1 MCRKRKHITKRKS
14 DDDSD
19 SEFSL
24 SDEAAATMGSDQAPS
39 DTASFETDSE
49 LSDDP
54 LGEYDDADEDMYEQR
69 RHKYARGEFMLA
81 SYFSENLFVLQ
92 HVRNSVIRRA
102 QFTSMLKTDYTRLP
116 CIYLVH
122 D

>member
-1 MCRKRKHITKRKS
+1 MCRKRKGITKRKS
-14 DDDSD
+14 DDDSE

-24 SDEAAATMGSDQAPS
+24 SDEAAAEMGSDQAPS

-69 RHKYARGEFMLA
+69 RHKYARGECIH
-81 SYFSENLFVLQ
+81 Q
-92 HVRNSVIRRA
+92 SVHAGMSGSPLSGECNRHAR
-102 QFTSMLKTDYTRLP
+102 
-116 CIYLVH
+116 
-122 D
+122 

>member
-1 MCRKRKHITKRKS
+1 MPVFCPCRIKKQCWYQQSCVVCRKRKRITKRKS
-14 DDDSD
+14 DEDSE

-24 SDEAAATMGSDQAPS
+24 SDEAATGMGSDQAPS

-69 RHKYARGEFMLA
+69 RHKYARGKFMFA
-81 SYFSENLFVLQ
+81 
-92 HVRNSVIRRA
+92 
-102 QFTSMLKTDYTRLP
+102 
-116 CIYLVH
+116 
-122 D
+122 